1 MTYRR
6 KLAKTYKY
14 FTENLKGIVLNGYN
28 IVGDGTP
35 QALIPIF
42 TGKTELE
49 FNYIIIMMA
58 RFTVKAEDKFR
69 GIIVHCIY
77 LFNPIHENLRSF
89 FTTQT

>member
-42 TGKTELE
+42 PGKTEL
-49 FNYIIIMMA
+49 A
-58 RFTVKAEDKFR
+58 VK
-69 GIIVHCIY
+69 Y
-77 LFNPIHENLRSF
+77 LYVFANFLL
-89 FTTQT
+89 